1 MAITAQ
7 KFIPQYKKENP
18 KISFKSY
25 TTLNSLDDE
34 SLKPKKS
41 SNIISSESV
50 ETLGEI
56 RVGLVSIAEVIKKD
70 FGDKKKEA
78 ELKRKEKLKKKRDKI
93 KKEFMDSAK
102 DFAGN
107 AGKII
112 PSKVKGM
119 WSNIVRFFST
129 ILLGWIGLKLLEW
142 GPKLVG
148 ILGPLASAADF
159 VIDVGIGLVDALGTF
174 LKFGEDMYKGLEV
187 LTGKLFGQ
195 EGVEKLNQLTTWLTR
210 VINLTIIAALISMQS
225 NMLGGLLGFGKGG
238 IFRRG
243 LSRALPRFFIRNF
256 KGMGGRTLAKWLLGG
271 GAGAG
276 TTKVI
281 AGGAATT
288 TATVGAGGAGGA
300 TTATGGGAGTSGGWM
315 GMAKIGAII
324 LGASGLSTLIG
335 EAGGQLVKS
344 QSTVKEGTKKWKE
357 SFEDKAW
364 YDPRKWGSWLLWR
377 TSQILTNITAGI
389 VSLFDIL
396 GTPFRL
402 LIEAVRW
409 PFLSDFQKDEAT
421 KNLEKFD
428 ARLREQIRLFLNTFD
443 FLGVIGDKPGDLG
456 AMDWSKGTSG
466 TDELGYTGVIAEEK
480 EKNLKKEENK
490 EENNNKWY
498 QNRYWPWNWESNPS
512 GMSVPPQGIRGEYV
526 NPTSGGVQKVQPG
539 SFEIGGIVGKN
550 MMAYLHQGEIVVDAD
565 SADGSAKDMLLAIN
579 DASTHDGIVE
589 AIRNYAPYEALNEP
603 LIIVTQQPSSPSQK
617 DSTPQQAGK
626 VMALPVHGSGDSII
640 SFGDAEI
647 LYKK

>member
-7 KFIPQYKKENP
+7 KFIPKYKKENP

-34 SLKPKKS
+34 SLKSKKS

-78 ELKRKEKLKKKRDKI
+78 EVKRKEKLKKKRDKI

-210 VINLTIIAALISMQS
+210 VINLTVIAALISMQS
-225 NMLGGLLGFGKGG
+225 NMLGGILGFGKGG

-276 TTKVI
+276 TTKAI

-300 TTATGGGAGTSGGWM
+300 TTATGGGAGTSGGLL

-344 QSTVKEGTKKWKE
+344 QSTVNKGTKKWKE
-357 SFEDKAW
+357 NFEDKAW

-377 TSQILTNITAGI
+377 YSQMQANITAGI

-428 ARLREQIRLFLNTFD
+428 ARLREQIRLFLNMFD
-443 FLGVIGDKPGDLG
+443 FLGVIGDNPGDLG

-466 TDELGYTGVIAEEK
+466 TDELGYTGVIADEEK
-480 EKNLKKEENK
+480 KNWEEENLKK

-498 QNRYWPWNWESNPS
+498 QNPYLPWNWKSNPS
-512 GMSVPPQGIRGEYV
+512 GMSGTPQGGGQYV
-526 NPTSGGVQKVQPG
+526 NPKSGGVRNVEPG

>member
-7 KFIPQYKKENP
+7 KFIPKYKKENP

-34 SLKPKKS
+34 SLKSKKS

-78 ELKRKEKLKKKRDKI
+78 EVKRKEKLKKKRDKI

-210 VINLTIIAALISMQS
+210 VINLTVIAALISMQS
-225 NMLGGLLGFGKGG
+225 NMLGGILGFGKGG

-276 TTKVI
+276 TTKAI

-300 TTATGGGAGTSGGWM
+300 TTATGGGAGTSGGLL

-344 QSTVKEGTKKWKE
+344 QSTVNKGTKKWKE
-357 SFEDKAW
+357 NFEDKAW

-377 TSQILTNITAGI
+377 YSQMQANITAGI

-428 ARLREQIRLFLNTFD
+428 ARLREQIRLFLNMFD
-443 FLGVIGDKPGDLG
+443 FLGVIGDNPGDLG

-466 TDELGYTGVIAEEK
+466 TDELGYTGVIADEEK
-480 EKNLKKEENK
+480 QNLEEENLKK

-498 QNRYWPWNWESNPS
+498 QNPYLPWNWKSNPS
-512 GMSVPPQGIRGEYV
+512 GMSGTPQGGGQYV
-526 NPTSGGVQKVQPG
+526 NPKSGGVRNVEPG